1 MSVPG
6 VQRWFHAQAVLWLL
20 FLVGAVG
27 TPIEAGSGR
36 WVFAAAPILAGGS
49 YLALWGILR
58 AGRRAADWVTLAR
71 FAGFQALFVAVV
83 LTGTLTWALWTG
95 LVVVVLLDLADG
107 WVARRYGGSRA
118 GAILDMEADQLVT
131 LGLAL
136 LACGYAGVGI
146 WILLLPGF
154 KYGYVLWTGIL
165 RLPFHD
171 PRPMHGE
178 NRRAKTICA
187 VVMVILLTCTV
198 PVLPA
203 VVRSVTGWIAVV
215 LLAYSFGRDAWFLT
229 RQRRDSA
236 SARV

>member
-6 VQRWFHAQAVLWLL
+6 VQRWFHVQAVLWLL
-20 FLVGAVG
+20 FLVGAVWA
-27 TPIEAGSGR
+27 PIRDGSAR
-36 WVFAAAPILAGGS
+36 WVFDAAPILAGGS

-58 AGRRAADWVTLAR
+58 AGRRAADWVTLVR

-83 LTGTLTWALWTG
+83 LSGTLDWTLWIG
-95 LVVVVLLDLADG
+95 LVAVVLLDLADG
-107 WVARRYGGSRA
+107 WVARRYGGSSA
-118 GAILDMEADQLVT
+118 GAILDMETDQLVT

-136 LACGYAGVGI
+136 LACGYARVGI
-146 WILLLPGF
+146 WILLLPAF
-154 KYGYVLWTGIL
+154 KYGYVLWTGLL

-178 NRRAKTICA
+178 NQRAKTICA
-187 VVMVILLTCTV
+187 VVMVVLLTCTM

-203 VVRSVTGWIAVV
+203 IVRFVTGWFAVV
-215 LLAYSFGRDAWFLT
+215 LLAYSFGSDAWFLT
-229 RQRRDSA
+229 RQRRDRA